1 MLLKFIT
8 NYKYLW
14 ENTIITEGTFPRVSN
29 FEDFTSAI
37 QLGSTLPGYHSD
49 DRRGIY
55 VLGCQS

>member
-14 ENTIITEGTFPRVSN
+14 EKTMIIEGVSN
-29 FEDFTSAI
+29 FDDFTSAI